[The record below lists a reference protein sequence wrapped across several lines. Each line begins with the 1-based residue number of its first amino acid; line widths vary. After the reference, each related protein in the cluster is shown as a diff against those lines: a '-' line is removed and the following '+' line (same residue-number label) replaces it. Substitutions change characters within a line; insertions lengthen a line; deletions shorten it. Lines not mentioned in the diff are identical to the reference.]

1 MSVINQVL
9 LNLERRPVTAVERA
23 VIPAHVKALPE
34 SRRSRHWG
42 WVAGGAAFAVAAL
55 TGWIALTATIAG
67 PSRSPE
73 ASGSGDLIERVV
85 SGTTAWSRATP
96 PGDGDGAYSQENRTF
111 RQSVELSNPP
121 AAPASRQN
129 TADLQKPDRKELLSS
144 ARLIGRKGG
153 ESGAKPKP
161 ASASAPAK
169 AAAASGELVALAKPV
184 PEAVQPEIRKQIR
197 EPTPR
202 ELADYQYRRAVMLM
216 NQGRPAE
223 AEDGFR
229 EALIIYPDNHRARQG
244 LVGLLVQ
251 GRKLEEAERVL
262 EEGVKL
268 SPDQIGFNVTLARLL
283 ADRGEGARAITT
295 LQNGLEHARG
305 SPEYS
310 AFLAALL
317 QRKGQHEQAIEH
329 FQSALR
335 TRPGS
340 GVWWVGLGISL
351 QAANQPSAALDAY
364 RHARASGN
372 LHPDLTALVEQ
383 RLRQLQ

>member
-34 SRRSRHWG
+34 SHRSRHWG
-42 WVAGGAAFAVAAL
+42 WVAGGAAFAVASL
-55 TGWIALTATIAG
+55 TGWLALTATIAG

-85 SGTTAWSRATP
+85 SAATIRSRATP
-96 PGDGDGAYSQENRTF
+96 PGDGSGAHSQESRAFRLTF
-111 RQSVELSNPP
+111 ELSHPP
-121 AAPASRQN
+121 AAPVPRQD
-129 TADLQKPDRKELLSS
+129 TADAQKPGHKELLSS

-153 ESGAKPKP
+153 DSSAEPKP

-169 AAAASGELVALAKPV
+169 AAAPSGELIALAKPV
-184 PEAVQPEIRKQIR
+184 PEAVQPEIQKQIR

-202 ELADYQYRRAVMLM
+202 ERADYQYRKAVMLM

-229 EALIIYPDNHRARQG
+229 EALILSPGNDQARQG

-268 SPDQIGFNVTLARLL
+268 SPAQIGFNVTLARLL
-283 ADRGEGARAITT
+283 TDRGEGARAITT
-295 LQNGLEHARG
+295 LQDGLEHARG

-351 QAANQPSAALDAY
+351 QAANQPAAALDAY

>member
-9 LNLERRPVTAVERA
+9 LNLERRPITAVERA

-34 SRRSRHWG
+34 SPRPRHWG
-42 WVAGGAAFAVAAL
+42 WVAGGAAFPVAAL
-55 TGWIALTATIAG
+55 TGWIALTATNAG
-67 PSRSPE
+67 PSGSP
-73 ASGSGDLIERVV
+73 AGSGSGDLIERAV
-85 SGTTAWSRATP
+85 SATTGLGRGAGTGN
-96 PGDGDGAYSQENRTF
+96 GDSPYEIWAF
-111 RQSVELSNPP
+111 RMSFELSNPP
-121 AAPASRQN
+121 AAPAPRQD
-129 TADLQKPDRKELLSS
+129 TAGVQKPAAKELLSS
-144 ARLIGRKGG
+144 ARLIGRKAA
-153 ESGAKPKP
+153 ESEAEPKP
-161 ASASAPAK
+161 ADASTPPKSAPAPSQLG
-169 AAAASGELVALAKPV
+169 ARAKPV
-184 PEAVQPEIRKQIR
+184 PEAAQPEIRKQIR

-202 ELADYQYRRAVMLM
+202 ELADFQYRQAVVLM
-216 NQGRPAE
+216 NQGRPDE
-223 AEDGFR
+223 AESGFR
-229 EALIIYPDNHRARQG
+229 EALLLYPENHRARQG

-268 SPDQIGFNVTLARLL
+268 SPSQIGFNVTLARLL
-283 ADRGEGARAITT
+283 ADRGEGARAIAT
-295 LQNGLEHARG
+295 LQNGLEFARG

-335 TRPGS
+335 ARPGS

-351 QAANQPSAALDAY
+351 QAANQPAAALDAY
-364 RHARASGN
+364 RHARATGN

>member
-9 LNLERRPVTAVERA
+9 LNLERRPITAVERA

-34 SRRSRHWG
+34 SPRVRHWG
-42 WVAGGAAFAVAAL
+42 WVAGGATFAVAAL
-55 TGWIALTATIAG
+55 TGWIALTATIPG
-67 PSRSPE
+67 PLHWPA
-73 ASGSGDLIERVV
+73 ASGSG
-85 SGTTAWSRATP
+85 AARA
-96 PGDGDGAYSQENRTF
+96 GGGASAYSQDMQTF
-111 RQSVELSNPP
+111 RLSFELSSPP
-121 AAPASRQN
+121 AAVASREDTTDAQQP
-129 TADLQKPDRKELLSS
+129 AQKELLSS
-144 ARLIGRKGG
+144 AQLIGRKRA
-153 ESGAKPKP
+153 ESEAEPKT
-161 ASASAPAK
+161 ASAPPPPK
-169 AAAASGELVALAKPV
+169 AAAPGQLVARAKPL
-184 PEAVQPEIRKQIR
+184 PEAAQPEIRKQIR

-202 ELADYQYRRAVMLM
+202 ELADYQYRKAVMLM
-216 NQGRPAE
+216 NQGRPDE

-229 EALIIYPDNHRARQG
+229 EALVLYPENQQARQG

-268 SPDQIGFNVTLARLL
+268 SPAQIGFNVTLARLQ

-295 LQNGLEHARG
+295 LQNGLEYARG

-317 QRKGQHEQAIEH
+317 QRKGQHEQAIEQ
-329 FQSALR
+329 FKAALR
-335 TRPGS
+335 ARPGA

-351 QAANQPSAALDAY
+351 QAANQPAAALDAY
-364 RHARASGN
+364 RHARATGN

>member
-9 LNLERRPVTAVERA
+9 LNLDRRAATPTERA
-23 VIPAHVKALPE
+23 GLPAHVQALPDDPHA
-34 SRRSRHWG
+34 RHWG
-42 WVAGGAAFAVAAL
+42 WIAGGVVSAVVLVTGLIVL
-55 TGWIALTATIAG
+55 TSTSVG
-67 PSRSPE
+67 PTGSP
-73 ASGSGDLIERVV
+73 AQANSGDFIERVV
-85 SGTTAWSRATP
+85 AATTGTGHANRLSDSGDSYIQDVHA
-96 PGDGDGAYSQENRTF
+96 F
-111 RQSVELSNPP
+111 RLSFELSNPP
-121 AAPASRQN
+121 ADAPEKRAPAVAQA
-129 TADLQKPDRKELLSS
+129 TAPKPPLSS
-144 ARLIGRKGG
+144 VRVIGRKEAETALKAPSPKATAK
-153 ESGAKPKP
+153 ESEKLAGVKPI
-161 ASASAPAK
+161 
-169 AAAASGELVALAKPV
+169 
-184 PEAVQPEIRKQIR
+184 PEAALRPDIQKQVR

-202 ELADYQYRRAVMLM
+202 ELAQYQYRKAVMLL

-223 AEDGFR
+223 AEAGFR
-229 EALIIYPDNHRARQG
+229 EALILYPEDHQARQG

-268 SPDQIGFNVTLARLL
+268 SPNQIGFNVTLARLL

-295 LQNGLEHARG
+295 LENGLEYARG

-317 QRKGQHEQAIEH
+317 QRKGLHKEAIQH
-329 FQSALR
+329 FQAALQK
-335 TRPGS
+335 RPHS

-351 QAANQPSAALDAY
+351 QAANEPAAALDAY
-364 RHARASGN
+364 RQARASGN

>member
-23 VIPAHVKALPE
+23 AIPPHVKALPE
-34 SRRSRHWG
+34 SPRSRHWG
-42 WVAGGAAFAVAAL
+42 WVAGGATFTVAAL
-55 TGWIALTATIAG
+55 TGWIALTTTIAG
-67 PSRSPE
+67 TPGSPAE
-73 ASGSGDLIERVV
+73 SV
-85 SGTTAWSRATP
+85 SGGIAERMASATSALRGTTR
-96 PGDGDGAYSQENRTF
+96 PGDADGAYFQEMQPFRLTF
-111 RQSVELSNPP
+111 ELSNPP
-121 AAPASRQN
+121 VEPAPRQDAAN
-129 TADLQKPDRKELLSS
+129 LQKPAAKEPLSS
-144 ARLIGRKGG
+144 ARVIGRKGG
-153 ESGAKPKP
+153 DAAAEPKP
-161 ASASAPAK
+161 ASASTAAKPAAPK
-169 AAAASGELVALAKPV
+169 GELVALAKPV
-184 PEAVQPEIRKQIR
+184 PEAAQPEIRKQLH

-202 ELADYQYRRAVMLM
+202 ELADFQYRQAVVLM
-216 NQGRPAE
+216 NQGRPDE
-223 AEDGFR
+223 AESGFR
-229 EALIIYPDNHRARQG
+229 ESLLLYPENHRARQG

-268 SPDQIGFNVTLARLL
+268 SPSQIGFNVTLARLL
-283 ADRGEGARAITT
+283 ADRGEGGRAITT

-329 FQSALR
+329 FQAALR

-351 QAANQPSAALDAY
+351 QAANQPAAALDAY
-364 RHARASGN
+364 RRARASGN

>member
-9 LNLERRPVTAVERA
+9 LNLERRPMTAVERA

-34 SRRSRHWG
+34 SPRARHWG
-42 WVAGGAAFAVAAL
+42 WVAGGAAFPVAAL
-55 TGWIALTATIAG
+55 TGWIALTATNAG
-67 PSRSPE
+67 PSGSPA
-73 ASGSGDLIERVV
+73 ASGSGDLIERAV
-85 SGTTAWSRATP
+85 SATTGDSPYEIRA
-96 PGDGDGAYSQENRTF
+96 F
-111 RQSVELSNPP
+111 RMSFELSNPP
-121 AAPASRQN
+121 AAPAPRQD
-129 TADLQKPDRKELLSS
+129 TAGVQKPAAKELLSS
-144 ARLIGRKGG
+144 ARLIGRNKAA
-153 ESGAKPKP
+153 ESEAEPKP
-161 ASASAPAK
+161 ADASTPPKSAPAPNQ
-169 AAAASGELVALAKPV
+169 LVARAKPV
-184 PEAVQPEIRKQIR
+184 PEAAQPEIRKQIR

-202 ELADYQYRRAVMLM
+202 ELADFQYRQAVVLM
-216 NQGRPAE
+216 NQGRPDE
-223 AEDGFR
+223 AESGFR
-229 EALIIYPDNHRARQG
+229 EALLLYPENHRARQG

-268 SPDQIGFNVTLARLL
+268 SPSQIGFNVTLARLL

-295 LQNGLEHARG
+295 LQSGLEYARG

-335 TRPGS
+335 ARPGS

-351 QAANQPSAALDAY
+351 QASNQPAAALDAY

-372 LHPDLTALVEQ
+372 LHPDLTALVDQ

>member
-34 SRRSRHWG
+34 SHRSRHWG
-42 WVAGGAAFAVAAL
+42 WVAGGAAIAVATL
-55 TGWIALTATIAG
+55 TGWLALTATIAG

-85 SGTTAWSRATP
+85 SAATVRSRATP
-96 PGDGDGAYSQENRTF
+96 PRDGGGAHSQESRAF
-111 RQSVELSNPP
+111 RLSFELSNPP
-121 AAPASRQN
+121 AAPVPRQD
-129 TADLQKPDRKELLSS
+129 TADAQKPGHKELLSS

-153 ESGAKPKP
+153 DSSAEPKP

-169 AAAASGELVALAKPV
+169 AAAPSGELIALAKPV
-184 PEAVQPEIRKQIR
+184 PEAVQPEIQKQIR

-202 ELADYQYRRAVMLM
+202 ELADYQYRKAVMLM

-229 EALIIYPDNHRARQG
+229 EALILSPGNDQARQG

-268 SPDQIGFNVTLARLL
+268 SPAQIGFNVTLARML

-351 QAANQPSAALDAY
+351 QAANHPAAALDAY
-364 RHARASGN
+364 RQARASGN